1 MHAVGQEGI
10 QHQIDFTGNWFIDI
24 GILGFI
30 NLMEEVYG
38 WDLDE
43 LRKRIKNEPEN
54 VYYGYFP
61 FAYLYKWCSDK
72 NENVDKE
79 LVSLLAINLEKSVLQ
94 NQTEAL
100 LNYVWFKYIC
110 KLFTNLWVE
119 NKLEIIHEKDMYD
132 KKNKLKKQFNY
143 TNSQKYLQLIRER
156 EKIIDE
162 LQKNHLEE
170 IKEILKNKKLNE
182 IGYDEIKCLINI
194 DLNNISYPTIPDKVK
209 ELIAKIKETHSDIEN
224 FLKEEWNKII
234 QTENIDKKDSH
245 FYRLPIDSGFYKNF
259 LFFNNSAGNL
269 EQKQSFHHM
278 ICSNFDKEEVL
289 DRIDKTINK
298 FLPSESEFI
307 NISYTKL
314 STTIFKN
321 QYEYIFVYLICFT
334 YGIENYKNL
343 GYVVFYS
350 NDLAFTYSVNKKLK
364 LYKEKIKVS
373 THTNK
378 IFKVTWQQIID
389 FLVEYKST
397 WSLENMYIISYQSL
411 DNQFQKG
418 VRYIGIHKLQASLL
432 LDDKI
437 REALNTRIKCK
448 NASDEGDRCWLLE
461 EFIQGKPLYPIIL
474 NHINLTLTS
483 DENFNWTSCLYG
495 LLVDAYIANF
505 RGKNKTI
512 FSDNFFDNYKA
523 LVKEI
528 KEEVRI
534 TTFFSSLIS
543 NISDE
548 IDTRKRVARELY
560 TALCGKDKK
569 MFLNILLKNLNE
581 NTKLSSNINFQKWIL
596 EKIIANDTSFEM
608 HCLILVMSLL
618 RG

>member
-1 MHAVGQEGI
+1 MPENLE
-10 QHQIDFTGNWFIDI
+10 FSGNWYVDI
-24 GILGFI
+24 GILGFVK
-30 NLMEEVYG
+30 LMKEVYC
-38 WDLDE
+38 WDLEKLKEMISRDHE
-43 LRKRIKNEPEN
+43 K

-61 FAYLYKWCSDK
+61 FAYFYKWCSDR

-79 LVSLLAINLEKSVLQ
+79 IVSSLVKNLEESGLQ
-94 NQTEAL
+94 NKTEEL
-100 LNYVWFKYIC
+100 FNYVWFKYIC

-119 NKLEIIHEKDMYD
+119 NKLKILHKKDAYD
-132 KKNKLKKQFNY
+132 KKDKVKKQFNY
-143 TNSQKYLQLIRER
+143 TNSQKYLQLICER
-156 EKIIDE
+156 EKFIYE
-162 LQKNHLEE
+162 LQKNHLED
-170 IKEILKNKKLNE
+170 IKKILENEKLKMV
-182 IGYDEIKCLINI
+182 GYDEIKYLLNI
-194 DLNNISYPTIPDKVK
+194 DLDNNSYPTIPNKVK
-209 ELIAKIKETHSDIEN
+209 ELIAKLKETHSDIEN
-224 FLKEEWNKII
+224 FLKEEWKKII
-234 QTENIDKKDSH
+234 QTEKIDEKDSH
-245 FYRLPIDSGFYKNF
+245 FYRLPIDSAFYKNF
-259 LFFNNSAGNL
+259 LFFNNFAGNL
-269 EQKQSFHHM
+269 EQKQSFYYM
-278 ICSNFDKEEVL
+278 LSSNFDKEEIL